1 MFSDPKNIVKQLD
14 IQSGWRIADFG
25 AGVGHFA
32 KALSPLV
39 GLTGKI
45 YAIEV
50 QKEVLGRLGTDAEH
64 GGMGNIEPVW
74 GNIEVPMGTR
84 LRDSSIDMVLV
95 ANVLFQSE
103 HRAGLLVEAKRVL
116 HPGGK
121 IVVIDW
127 QESFGSMG
135 PQPGD
140 VVNQAE
146 AEKLLKEAGFT
157 IDKTIDAGAHHYGII
172 AHK

>member
-1 MFSDPKNIVKQLD
+1 MFSDPKSIVKQLN
-14 IQSGWRIADFG
+14 IEQGWRIADFG
-25 AGVGHFA
+25 AGVGNFS

-50 QKEVLGRLGTDAEH
+50 QKEILGRLGTDAEH
-64 GGMGNIEPVW
+64 AGLGNIEPVW

-84 LRDSSIDMVLV
+84 LRDGSIDLVLI

-103 HRAGLLVEAKRVL
+103 HRVGVIAEAKRVL

-121 IVVIDW
+121 LAIIDW
-127 QESFGSMG
+127 QESFNNMG
-135 PQPGD
+135 PQPSD

-146 AEKLLKEAGFT
+146 AEKLLKDAGFT
-157 IDKTIDAGAHHYGII
+157 IDRTIDAGAHHYGIL